1 MGAAHV
7 LLKEAAETLSEEEI
21 RKMEELTNQNR
32 ALKEELQRNQNDTLR
47 SYSPAVGGRV
57 TPTRMDEYHRII
69 EGNKE
74 LSVRKKTI
82 NIILDRH
89 NDIVKL
95 KTELKKKDELRDAA
109 KISHNILVEKL
120 RVAEAKLKRVQG

>member
-1 MGAAHV
+1 MKSQTRHYRDRCKRLETHLGAAHV

-32 ALKEELQRNQNDTLR
+32 ALKEELQRSQNDTFR

-69 EGNKE
+69 EGKGGCLVTLQHDDLIE
-74 LSVRKKTI
+74 TGYTAQFGLVTLKYPKT
-82 NIILDRH
+82 RG
-89 NDIVKL
+89 V
-95 KTELKKKDELRDAA
+95 
-109 KISHNILVEKL
+109 
-120 RVAEAKLKRVQG
+120 

>member
-32 ALKEELQRNQNDTLR
+32 ALKEELQRSQNDTFR

-69 EGNKE
+69 EGKGGCLVTLQHDDLIE
-74 LSVRKKTI
+74 TGYTAQFGLVTLKYPKT
-82 NIILDRH
+82 RGVWTGEH
-89 NDIVKL
+89 
-95 KTELKKKDELRDAA
+95 
-109 KISHNILVEKL
+109 
-120 RVAEAKLKRVQG
+120 VAEC